1 MMEQLEITR
10 SKRRT
15 IAIEVKKDLRIVV
28 RVPLEMKDND
38 IQRFVMEKQR
48 WIEKHLQ
55 IVKKRNEEKETPF
68 TVEEIHALADAALK
82 DLLQRVA
89 KYAPIVGVTVG
100 RITIR
105 NQRSRWGSCSAKG
118 NLNFNCLLML
128 CPEEVRDYVV
138 VHELCHRKELNHSPA
153 FWSLV
158 ECVLPGYKE
167 QYHWLK
173 ENGSKIIRRLEP

>member
-1 MMEQLEITR
+1 MMEQLEIIR

-118 NLNFNCLLML
+118 NLNFNCLS
-128 CPEEVRDYVV
+128 PERAEPFPGVLVAGGMRIAWVQ
-138 VHELCHRKELNHSPA
+138 RTI
-153 FWSLV
+153 SLV
-158 ECVLPGYKE
+158 KRKWKQDYQEA
-167 QYHWLK
+167 
-173 ENGSKIIRRLEP
+173 

>member
-1 MMEQLEITR
+1 MDI
-10 SKRRT
+10 
-15 IAIEVKKDLRIVV
+15 LRHVT
-28 RVPLEMKDND
+28 N
-38 IQRFVMEKQR
+38 
-48 WIEKHLQ
+48 
-55 IVKKRNEEKETPF
+55 N
-68 TVEEIHALADAALK
+68 
-82 DLLQRVA
+82 
-89 KYAPIVGVTVG
+89 YPIVGVPVG
-100 RITIR
+100 RIAIH

-153 FWSLV
+153 FWTLV

-173 ENGSKIIRRLEP
+173 ENGSKIIGRLEP

>member
-1 MMEQLEITR
+1 MMEQLEIIR

-89 KYAPIVGVTVG
+89 KYAPIVWEREARVRATAL
-100 RITIR
+100 R
-105 NQRSRWGSCSAKG
+105 NSGKPWDTWADSTFSLAG
-118 NLNFNCLLML
+118 N
-128 CPEEVRDYVV
+128 
-138 VHELCHRKELNHSPA
+138 
-153 FWSLV
+153 W
-158 ECVLPGYKE
+158 
-167 QYHWLK
+167 
-173 ENGSKIIRRLEP
+173 SKIGVDHMFDHN